1 MRQRQDSAHFAD
13 VVVADF
19 YGFRYVVF
27 VEIFQNC
34 LCTFGVAGGGFYFE
48 EDALVILTDYKI
60 KRFFSG
66 LFFQSQSVC
75 SIFLCNILL
84 IKCLTF
90 FQGTFCP
97 KLTFFQGTFRG
108 KVTFFQGTLQMIH

>member
-1 MRQRQDSAHFAD
+1 MRQCQYSAHFAD

-19 YGFRYVVF
+19 YYFRYVVF
-27 VEIFQNC
+27 VIIFQNR

-48 EDALVILTDYKI
+48 KDALVVLKDYKI

-75 SIFLCNILL
+75 SIFLRNILL
-84 IKCLTF
+84 IKYLTF
-90 FQGTFCP
+90 FQGTFYP
-97 KLTFFQGTFRG
+97 KL
-108 KVTFFQGTLQMIH
+108 TFFQGTLQMIC